1 MHPVPDDLLTSL
13 LRDVSRSFYL
23 TMRMLPGPVRRQ
35 ISLAYLLARTT
46 DTIADA
52 GSADVAFRLRA
63 LAALRGRILG
73 RDDAPLP
80 LDSLK
85 AGGAAPAEQ
94 VLLARCEESLRLL
107 RDLDEDDRRLVRDVL
122 DIIISGQELDLQ
134 RFGAAAGGRI
144 VAMPAEADLNDYT
157 YRVAGCVGE
166 FWTRLCAARLW
177 PGADLDNAAL
187 QRKGV
192 RFGKGLQLVNIL
204 RDIPRDLRKG
214 RCYVPSQSLAAANL
228 APEDLLSAQNQSR
241 FRPVYEELL
250 ALAQGHLAAGWE
262 YTGLLPRTQARLR
275 LACAWPVLI
284 GARTLRKLRRDNIL
298 DSSRRIK
305 VSRPEVRSL
314 ILRSILL
321 YPWPAAWNA
330 QFGKEMELISA
341 PVSVKPLP

>member
-1 MHPVPDDLLTSL
+1 VSDELLTSL

-52 GSADVAFRLRA
+52 GSAGVTSRLQA
-63 LAALRGRILG
+63 LAALRGNILG
-73 RDDAPLP
+73 RADAPPALEP
-80 LDSLK
+80 FRSSQ
-85 AGGAAPAEQ
+85 ATPAEQ
-94 VLLARCEESLRLL
+94 VLLERCPESLCLL
-107 RDLDEDDRRLVRDVL
+107 RQLDPDDCRLVGEVL
-122 DIIISGQELDLQ
+122 DVIIGGQELDLQ
-134 RFGAAAGGRI
+134 RFADATGARI
-144 VAMPAEADLNDYT
+144 VALRTEAELDDYT

-177 PGADLDNAAL
+177 PGAALDNQAL
-187 QRKGV
+187 ERLGA

-204 RDIPRDLRKG
+204 RDIPRDLRNG
-214 RCYVPSQSLAAANL
+214 RCYVPAQSLAAAGL

-241 FRPVYEELL
+241 FQPVFDHLL

-262 YTGLLPRTQARLR
+262 YIRLLPKTRARLR
-275 LACAWPVLI
+275 LACAWPLLI
-284 GARTLRKLRRDNIL
+284 GARTLRKLRLENML
-298 DSSRRIK
+298 ANSRPIK
-305 VSRPEVRSL
+305 ISRPEVRSL

-330 QFGKEMELISA
+330 QWAREMELISA
-341 PVSVKPLP
+341 PLSRRKLP